1 MKRRRLDPR
10 ALAALC
16 LAACT
21 RPEVG
26 APTEVV
32 VVVYSDA
39 ELEPRLRRVTVE
51 VRDDLGERAYSQ
63 HAFELGDDSPLPLS
77 FGVVQ
82 PSQGAEWFMLITEG
96 LGDDDALLVRHK
108 VIAHFEARRTG
119 VLQVYLASACVGE
132 LCGGQADLSCYGETG
147 MCGEIARVRPSLDG
161 DASTSIDTTVSDA
174 PADAGT
180 EATDAGLST
189 AGRALPPVGTT
200 FSSGG
205 GRRGDGALSVY
216 DDGFDAIDR
225 RCTRDG
231 MFCVTGGFGP

>member
-1 MKRRRLDPR
+1 MSRRWCEPR

-26 APTEVV
+26 TPTEVV
-32 VVVYSDA
+32 VVVYSDEA
-39 ELEPRLRRVTVE
+39 LEPRLRRVTVE
-51 VRDDLGERAYSQ
+51 VRDDLGERTTSQ
-63 HAFELGDDSPLPLS
+63 HSFVLGEDSPLPLS

-82 PSQGAEWFMLITEG
+82 PPKGAEWFMLITEG

-108 VIAHFEARRTG
+108 VIAHFEPRRTG

-132 LCGGQADLSCYGETG
+132 LCEEQAELSCYGETG
-147 MCGEIARVRPSLDG
+147 VCGEIARVRPSLDG
-161 DASTSIDTTVSDA
+161 DAATSIDTAVNDT
-174 PADAGT
+174 PGDAGA
-180 EATDAGLST
+180 EVPDAGLST

-205 GRRGDGALSVY
+205 GRRGDGALSVF

>member
-1 MKRRRLDPR
+1 MSRRWLDPR
-10 ALAALC
+10 ALTVLC

-21 RPEVG
+21 RPEAG
-26 APTEVV
+26 AATEVV
-32 VVVYSDA
+32 VVVYSDEA
-39 ELEPRLRRVTVE
+39 LEPRLRRVTVE

-63 HAFELGDDSPLPLS
+63 HSFVLGEDSPLPLS

-82 PSQGAEWFMLITEG
+82 PPNGAEWFMLVTEG

-132 LCGGQADLSCYGETG
+132 LCDGQADLSCYGETG

-161 DASTSIDTTVSDA
+161 DAATAIDTDTAVTDTA
-174 PADAGT
+174 GDAGA
-180 EATDAGLST
+180 EDASLST
-189 AGRALPPVGTT
+189 EGRALPPVGTT

-205 GRRGDGALSVY
+205 GRRGDGALSVF